1 MTLARSAFAPRKKN
15 SKRADEDRRFPSHLG
30 WLRKR
35 PCLIE
40 GRGGHVCSG
49 DMEAHHVNE
58 GNGGM
63 GLKTFDYEAVPVCS
77 AAHIEV
83 HCGKRTFEDRYRLNL
98 EQCARDYAKA
108 SPHRHQWEQGNG

>member
-1 MTLARSAFAPRKKN
+1 MLARTAFRPRRQN
-15 SKRADEDRRFPSHLG
+15 SRRADIVRRFPSHLG

-58 GNGGM
+58 GSGGM
-63 GLKTFDYEAVPVCS
+63 AIKPPDFETVPVCS
-77 AAHIEV
+77 AAHIEI
-83 HCGKRTFEDRYRLNL
+83 HCGKRTFEAKYGLIL
-98 EQCARDYAKA
+98 ETCARDYAKA
-108 SPHRHQWEQGNG
+108 SPHRHQWERADA